1 MTRAGRLLGAL
12 ATAAMALLLMVTSLW
27 GSDDLFPF
35 VPFKMY
41 SHAHD
46 LDGWSRVTRLELVN
60 AEGERFEIDDEATGF
75 RKAELEG
82 QLSRFRED
90 PELLGHIAEA
100 YETAHPDEPAIVA
113 AEIWILR
120 YELEDGHRTGVEE
133 DILEVAWTE
142 NGLDL

>member
-46 LDGWSRVTRLELVN
+46 LVGWSRVTRLELVN
-60 AEGERFEIDDEATGF
+60 AEGERFEIYDEATGF
-75 RKAELEG
+75 RKAELER
-82 QLSRFRED
+82 LLCRIRED
-90 PELLGHIAEA
+90 PEQLWHIAVA
-100 YETAHPDEPAIVA
+100 YVTASP
-113 AEIWILR
+113 
-120 YELEDGHRTGVEE
+120 
-133 DILEVAWTE
+133 
-142 NGLDL
+142 